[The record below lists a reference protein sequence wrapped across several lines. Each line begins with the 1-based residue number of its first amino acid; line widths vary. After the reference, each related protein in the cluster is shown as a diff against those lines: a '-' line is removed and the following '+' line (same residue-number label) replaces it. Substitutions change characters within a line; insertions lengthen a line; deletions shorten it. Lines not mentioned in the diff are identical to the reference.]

1 MQKSPGH
8 KKLKIIQIQVWSLC
22 SNNFYQVWKES
33 ETLDEVCD
41 FDLTCDKWRFV
52 LDPAPLLLFLICTVA
67 LHTGRLYKGTFGFTP
82 KP

>member
-8 KKLKIIQIQVWSLC
+8 KKMKIIQIQVWSLC

-52 LDPAPLLLFLICTVA
+52 LDPAPQLLFLFV
-67 LHTGRLYKGTFGFTP
+67 L
-82 KP
+82 

>member
-1 MQKSPGH
+1 M
-8 KKLKIIQIQVWSLC
+8 KIIQIQVWSLC

-52 LDPAPLLLFLICTVA
+52 LDPAPQLLFLFV
-67 LHTGRLYKGTFGFTP
+67 L
-82 KP
+82 